1 MDQYIFIT
9 RGIQTKRSHM
19 KCGSLICSFRQD
31 NSPKISVFNEHI
43 FFAAYIFRRMW
54 ALFHLGERVL
64 PHIISWLIEFRGNA
78 VTCSRTCLTTMSK

>member
-43 FFAAYIFRRMW
+43 FFAAYIF
-54 ALFHLGERVL
+54 
-64 PHIISWLIEFRGNA
+64 
-78 VTCSRTCLTTMSK
+78 